1 MTAFTTSERLEELQR
16 HPGINLP
23 PPQLGVIKL
32 LKLYDLSALCLSITN
47 DLSVHRFPP
56 YISQERQ
63 HFAVVTQCL
72 CEICATCQ
80 TPIAQ
85 KKSQI
90 GCVLSM
96 YVSMRERERKLYSE
110 RRKEEKVEK
119 RRAKEAIWL
128 VDGEEKQQRQ
138 VFITELLQL
147 HKRSSVFN
155 RANAPSFCF
164 RNQHFN
170 RNG

>member
-63 HFAVVTQCL
+63 HFAVVTVSL
-72 CEICATCQ
+72 WNLRHLSNTHR
-80 TPIAQ
+80 T

-155 RANAPSFCF
+155 QANAPSFCF